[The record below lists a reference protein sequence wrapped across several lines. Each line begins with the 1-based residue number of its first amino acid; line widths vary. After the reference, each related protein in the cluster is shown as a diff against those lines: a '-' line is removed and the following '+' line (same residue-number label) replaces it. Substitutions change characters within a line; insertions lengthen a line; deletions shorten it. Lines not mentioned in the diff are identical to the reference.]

1 MLKGAGK
8 VANARKSRQANN
20 EAMNL
25 QETLDKELEM
35 HKYDGALAKRKGG
48 YVEEKMNK
56 NSMNANKNFNK
67 EASPQSKTKKLKKK
81 LGPQWTK
88 DELERFYEAYQKH
101 GRDWKKVAASVE
113 NNRSVDMVEALFSM
127 NQPYLSLPEASVD
140 GLAAIMTAHYS
151 LFEETESKGEG
162 HDASGVTRGFP
173 IKKLHDAEDLD
184 KQCTLILTE
193 GDSAKHLVMAGLSSL
208 QRKTYGVYPLQGK
221 LLNVRIASQKSIK
234 KNRELQNIKTII
246 GLKDETSYTTTDS
259 LRYKHVMIM
268 TDQDEDGVHIK
279 GLLINFFHH
288 NWPQLLKLNPPF
300 LSEFRTPIVKVKNR
314 NGVEAKSFYSM
325 AEYSEWKEQEA
336 DNLSKWETTHYKGLG
351 THTSEEGCEYFK
363 HIDNHK
369 RVFVCDDDKDHGV
382 AIDGAFNGNSKYR
395 KEMLE
400 NFDPNSHHHETEA
413 RQITFTDFIEKDL
426 ASFFMANMKRSVPS
440 MLDGLKPGQRKILH
454 CLLKRSSNE
463 DIKVSQVSA
472 LVLTHC
478 DYYHSEKALN
488 NTIIKMA
495 QHHVG
500 SNNLPLLQSLGQFGT
515 RIAGGQDAA
524 DPRYLRTKLSP
535 ETRILFPKEDDKYAD
550 ALTGS
555 LNVEDRKNTEPTP
568 YYPIVPMVL
577 VNGCRGIASGWSTF
591 IPNYKL
597 KDVISNVERLLNDER
612 TEPMDPWYEGFEGT
626 ITKDGENRYKTFGR
640 LEESSGN
647 AETRLVTELPIE
659 VWTNNYVSSL
669 DKGKENRSKV
679 SAFIENYLDRS
690 NDTTVSIQIELKKT
704 EKKMTPEEEKEILG
718 LTTMLSTGNMYLF
731 DENDMIKKYESPQEI
746 IEDFYKSR
754 LKAYNKRKK
763 HMLMEL
769 EEELKKLQCR
779 VAFVTDVMNG
789 EFKFDI
795 KRSRA
800 QLYEEVK
807 GKYEATG
814 RGLTDYSF
822 LLDLSFLSCSKETLQ
837 DLQDARE
844 NVNRK
849 IIEVETLTPKA
860 IWKSELQKLRDVTEI
875 SMSSKLKRTRS
886 PGSTSSEKERKR

>member
-1 MLKGAGK
+1 
-8 VANARKSRQANN
+8 
-20 EAMNL
+20 
-25 QETLDKELEM
+25 
-35 HKYDGALAKRKGG
+35 
-48 YVEEKMNK
+48 
-56 NSMNANKNFNK
+56 
-67 EASPQSKTKKLKKK
+67 
-81 LGPQWTK
+81 
-88 DELERFYEAYQKH
+88 
-101 GRDWKKVAASVE
+101 
-113 NNRSVDMVEALFSM
+113 
-127 NQPYLSLPEASVD
+127 
-140 GLAAIMTAHYS
+140 
-151 LFEETESKGEG
+151 
-162 HDASGVTRGFP
+162 
-173 IKKLHDAEDLD
+173 
-184 KQCTLILTE
+184 
-193 GDSAKHLVMAGLSSL
+193 
-208 QRKTYGVYPLQGK
+208 
-221 LLNVRIASQKSIK
+221 
-234 KNRELQNIKTII
+234 
-246 GLKDETSYTTTDS
+246 
-259 LRYKHVMIM
+259 
-268 TDQDEDGVHIK
+268 
-279 GLLINFFHH
+279 
-288 NWPQLLKLNPPF
+288 
-300 LSEFRTPIVKVKNR
+300 
-314 NGVEAKSFYSM
+314 
-325 AEYSEWKEQEA
+325 
-336 DNLSKWETTHYKGLG
+336 
-351 THTSEEGCEYFK
+351 
-363 HIDNHK
+363 
-369 RVFVCDDDKDHGV
+369 
-382 AIDGAFNGNSKYR
+382 
-395 KEMLE
+395 
-400 NFDPNSHHHETEA
+400 PNSHYHETEA

-669 DKGKENRSKV
+669 DKGKENRGKV

-746 IEDFYKSR
+746 IEDFINQGLKPIIRER
-754 LKAYNKRKK
+754 LQNFLTCLNSLEITFSLFILNIHSSK

>member
-1 MLKGAGK
+1 M
-8 VANARKSRQANN
+8 SS
-20 EAMNL
+20 
-25 QETLDKELEM
+25 
-35 HKYDGALAKRKGG
+35 
-48 YVEEKMNK
+48 K

-140 GLAAIMTAHYS
+140 GLAAIMTAHYN
-151 LFEETESKGEG
+151 LFEESESKGEG

-208 QRKTYGVYPLQGK
+208 QRKTYGFILC
-221 LLNVRIASQKSIK
+221 
-234 KNRELQNIKTII
+234 
-246 GLKDETSYTTTDS
+246 
-259 LRYKHVMIM
+259 
-268 TDQDEDGVHIK
+268 
-279 GLLINFFHH
+279 
-288 NWPQLLKLNPPF
+288 
-300 LSEFRTPIVKVKNR
+300 KVKNR

-325 AEYSEWKEQEA
+325 AEYSEWKEQQE
-336 DNLSKWETTHYKGLG
+336 DNLSKWETTHYKVCIKLTENFWERLG

-369 RVFVCDDDKDHGV
+369 RVFVCDDDKDHGE
-382 AIDGAFNGNSKYR
+382 AIDGAFNANSKYR

-440 MLDGLKPGQRKILH
+440 MLDGLKPDRERYFIA
-454 CLLKRSSNE
+454 CLRGVPTRTSRSPKS
-463 DIKVSQVSA
+463 
-472 LVLTHC
+472 LLF
-478 DYYHSEKALN
+478 EKALN

-495 QHHVG
+495 QQHVG

-524 DPRYLRTKLSP
+524 DPRYLRTKLSQ

-550 ALTGS
+550 AHTGS
-555 LNVEDRKNTEPTP
+555 LNDEDRKNTEPTP

-597 KDVISNVERLLNDER
+597 KDVISNVERLLNDEK

-669 DKGKENRSKV
+669 DKGKENRGKV

-746 IEDFYKSR
+746 IEDFYEAR
-754 LKAYNKRKK
+754 LKAYDKRKK

-769 EEELKKLQCR
+769 EEELKKLQCI

>member
-1 MLKGAGK
+1 
-8 VANARKSRQANN
+8 
-20 EAMNL
+20 
-25 QETLDKELEM
+25 
-35 HKYDGALAKRKGG
+35 
-48 YVEEKMNK
+48 
-56 NSMNANKNFNK
+56 
-67 EASPQSKTKKLKKK
+67 
-81 LGPQWTK
+81 
-88 DELERFYEAYQKH
+88 
-101 GRDWKKVAASVE
+101 
-113 NNRSVDMVEALFSM
+113 
-127 NQPYLSLPEASVD
+127 
-140 GLAAIMTAHYS
+140 
-151 LFEETESKGEG
+151 
-162 HDASGVTRGFP
+162 
-173 IKKLHDAEDLD
+173 
-184 KQCTLILTE
+184 
-193 GDSAKHLVMAGLSSL
+193 
-208 QRKTYGVYPLQGK
+208 
-221 LLNVRIASQKSIK
+221 
-234 KNRELQNIKTII
+234 
-246 GLKDETSYTTTDS
+246 
-259 LRYKHVMIM
+259 
-268 TDQDEDGVHIK
+268 
-279 GLLINFFHH
+279 
-288 NWPQLLKLNPPF
+288 
-300 LSEFRTPIVKVKNR
+300 
-314 NGVEAKSFYSM
+314 
-325 AEYSEWKEQEA
+325 
-336 DNLSKWETTHYKGLG
+336 
-351 THTSEEGCEYFK
+351 
-363 HIDNHK
+363 
-369 RVFVCDDDKDHGV
+369 
-382 AIDGAFNGNSKYR
+382 
-395 KEMLE
+395 
-400 NFDPNSHHHETEA
+400 
-413 RQITFTDFIEKDL
+413 
-426 ASFFMANMKRSVPS
+426 MKRSVPS

-597 KDVISNVERLLNDER
+597 KDVISNVERLLNDEK

-626 ITKDGENRYKTFGR
+626 ITKDWENRYKTFGR

-659 VWTNNYVSSL
+659 
-669 DKGKENRSKV
+669 
-679 SAFIENYLDRS
+679 NYLDRS
-690 NDTTVSIQIELKKT
+690 NDAT
-704 EKKMTPEEEKEILG
+704 
-718 LTTMLSTGNMYLF
+718 
-731 DENDMIKKYESPQEI
+731 
-746 IEDFYKSR
+746 
-754 LKAYNKRKK
+754 K

>member
-1 MLKGAGK
+1 
-8 VANARKSRQANN
+8 
-20 EAMNL
+20 
-25 QETLDKELEM
+25 
-35 HKYDGALAKRKGG
+35 
-48 YVEEKMNK
+48 
-56 NSMNANKNFNK
+56 MNANKNFNK

-151 LFEETESKGEG
+151 LFEESESKGKG

-173 IKKLHDAEDLD
+173 IKKLHDAEDLE

-279 GLLINFFHH
+279 GLLINFFYH
-288 NWPQLLKLNPPF
+288 NWPQLLELNPPF

-314 NGVEAKSFYSM
+314 NEVEAKSFYSM
-325 AEYSEWKEQEA
+325 AEYSEWKEQQA
-336 DNLSKWETTHYKGLG
+336 DNLSKWETTHYK
-351 THTSEEGCEYFK
+351 
-363 HIDNHK
+363 
-369 RVFVCDDDKDHGV
+369 VC
-382 AIDGAFNGNSKYR
+382 I
-395 KEMLE
+395 
-400 NFDPNSHHHETEA
+400 
-413 RQITFTDFIEKDL
+413 
-426 ASFFMANMKRSVPS
+426 
-440 MLDGLKPGQRKILH
+440 
-454 CLLKRSSNE
+454 
-463 DIKVSQVSA
+463 
-472 LVLTHC
+472 
-478 DYYHSEKALN
+478 
-488 NTIIKMA
+488 
-495 QHHVG
+495 
-500 SNNLPLLQSLGQFGT
+500 
-515 RIAGGQDAA
+515 
-524 DPRYLRTKLSP
+524 
-535 ETRILFPKEDDKYAD
+535 KYAD

-555 LNVEDRKNTEPTP
+555 LNDEDMKNTEPMR

-577 VNGCRGIASGWSTF
+577 VNGCRGIGSGWSTF

-597 KDVISNVERLLNDER
+597 KDVISNVEHLLNDEK

-669 DKGKENRSKV
+669 EKENRGKV

-718 LTTMLSTGNMYLF
+718 LTTILSTSNMYLF
-731 DENDMIKKYESPQEI
+731 DEYDMIKKYESPQEI
-746 IEDFYKSR
+746 IEDFYEAR
-754 LKAYNKRKK
+754 LKAYDKRKEL
-763 HMLMEL
+763 MLMEL
-769 EEELKKLQCR
+769 HAEFDRLECI
-779 VAFVTDVMNG
+779 VAFVTDVMKV
-789 EFKFDI
+789 EFRFD
-795 KRSRA
+795 REWSCA
-800 QLYEEVK
+800 QLK
-807 GKYEATG
+807 GKYEAIG
-814 RGLTDYSF
+814 RDLTDYSF
-822 LLDLSFLSCSKETLQ
+822 LLDLPISSFSQKSLG
-837 DLQDARE
+837 DLQEARDKVKHE
-844 NVNRK
+844 
-849 IIEVETLTPKA
+849 ITEVETLTSVDV
-860 IWKSELQKLRDVTEI
+860 WKSEFKKLRA
-875 SMSSKLKRTRS
+875 S
-886 PGSTSSEKERKR
+886 PMQH